1 MIGAPTPQKVKPMSK
16 AFIRNEA
23 ISGALAR
30 KPETPNTRVSV
41 LMFDLLPSVPYY
53 TGHLCT
59 SLNGIGNL
67 QVTLASATYPHD
79 SGYFQRTGLRTRPG
93 LFDIAYRL
101 RFSPAR
107 RAVKLAEYLLNLT
120 ATALRLL
127 KSKPSVLHVQFTPLA
142 ECGLPFELWF
152 LKIARGL
159 GIKVVGTVH
168 NVVPHDGSK
177 GLTSTYS
184 RLYSLMHSFICHNLP
199 AKDRLA
205 SEFGIDPA
213 RIAVVPHG
221 PLFGTHKAERASR
234 VVVPG
239 DKTVASCMVLWQ
251 GIVRPYKGISFLLK
265 VWKIAR
271 QRGMQG
277 TLWIV
282 GTGNKSL
289 RKEIEQEAAVL
300 GIGSSVQFIWRF
312 VSVEELEN
320 YYQAADIIVYP
331 YSAIT
336 TSGALMTGIGYGKA
350 ILASDLPAFRQEL
363 QHERTALLAP
373 YGEVEGWASALL
385 RLASNPDLR
394 AALAEELN
402 VVRPA
407 RPSWEEIALQTYRV
421 YERLLPPAESQI
433 QAARVRDGSLHGC
446 YTANSR

>member
-1 MIGAPTPQKVKPMSK
+1 MSEV
-16 AFIRNEA
+16 FIRNEA
-23 ISGALAR
+23 ISGALGR
-30 KPETPNTRVSV
+30 KRKTPDAKVSV

-53 TGHLCT
+53 TGHLCVGL
-59 SLNGIGNL
+59 SGIGNL
-67 QVTLASATYPHD
+67 HVTLASATYPHD
-79 SGYFQRTGLRTRPG
+79 SGFFQRTGLRPRPG
-93 LFDIAYRL
+93 LFDVAYRL

-107 RAVKLAEYLLNLT
+107 RAVKLVEYLLNLN
-120 ATALRLL
+120 ATTLRFLQ
-127 KSKPSVLHVQFTPLA
+127 SKPSVLHVQFTPLV
-142 ECGLPFELWF
+142 ERGLPFELWF
-152 LKIARGL
+152 LKIARAL

-168 NVVPHDGSK
+168 NVVPHDSSK
-177 GLTSTYS
+177 ALTSTYS
-184 RLYSLMHSFICHNLP
+184 RLYSLMHGFICHNLP

-213 RIAVVPHG
+213 RITVVPHG
-221 PLFGTHKAERASR
+221 QLFGTDKTERTSR

-239 DKTVASCMVLWQ
+239 DKSAAGCMVLWQ

-271 QRGMQG
+271 KRGMQG

-289 RKEIEQEAAVL
+289 RKEIEREATAL
-300 GIGSSVQFIWRF
+300 GIGSSVRFIWRF
-312 VSVEELEN
+312 VSVEELGN
-320 YYQAADIIVYP
+320 YYQAADIVVYP

-336 TSGALMTGIGYGKA
+336 ASGALMTGIGYGKA

-394 AALAEELN
+394 SALAEELN
-402 VVRPA
+402 AVRA
-407 RPSWEEIALQTYRV
+407 SRPSWQEIALQTYQV
-421 YERLLPPAESQI
+421 YERLLPPAQSQI
-433 QAARVRDGSLHGC
+433 QAARVGDGSLHGC